1 MTFHGVYFSQLLL
14 PCKNRNFRR
23 SANRNGCCLQ
33 VAGQDEPLT
42 AQAGDTL
49 LSRSSSGKL
58 SFHSSATK
66 TPNLEQQP
74 QPNCSELSHAQQ
86 PEQDEAGMRSAE
98 GSPSDQPQSCMDAEL
113 QWDAAVLT
121 VMVEG
126 HADIDAN
133 EGGDSCS

>member
-1 MTFHGVYFSQLLL
+1 MGAACRLLAKMSRL
-14 PCKNRNFRR
+14 QHKQATPC
-23 SANRNGCCLQ
+23 SAG
-33 VAGQDEPLT
+33 APLENSLST
-42 AQAGDTL
+42 AARQ
-49 LSRSSSGKL
+49 
-58 SFHSSATK
+58 K